1 MLIIIS
7 GILLFL
13 YGLKKEKTWGEAFA
27 DSIWF
32 LVLFAYV
39 ITEICSCFHA
49 ISSKVMNVI
58 WISLALL
65 LFSLLV
71 LNKKRRKDLKEIRI
85 HGQNRGIPFFFRGCL
100 CRDDIVVGSIDNFK
114 LGFNDLSYAK
124 SNALDPKQISRFLCN
139 Q

>member
-71 LNKKRRKDLKEIRI
+71 LNKKRRKDLRNKNTRAKQRDS
-85 HGQNRGIPFFFRGCL
+85 GFFRGCL